1 MSEEEKQ
8 FILSNIDTDVT
19 KLLLNPPKDFKERIT
34 FLTEQIQSRQ
44 KAKDKLP
51 TWYANPDLI
60 FPSPLS
66 VEQCSSEAT
75 ANYKAELLGGT
86 HLIDLTGGMGV
97 DTLTFADHFQHV
109 TYVEQN
115 EFLCSQMEHNAQAL
129 GKNVQVINDTAESFL
144 AKRKFDSPSLFFIDP
159 ARRDNQA
166 KKVFRFADCSPN
178 INDLLDLF
186 REIGSKVMIKAAPLI
201 DLSMGIEEL
210 QNVEAIHVIS
220 VKNDCKEVLFLL
232 DFQRKNTDVPIRTIN
247 LTNEGSEIFDFT
259 FNEERASDLVLS
271 DPKKFLLLP
280 NASILKAGAFKS
292 ISTQF
297 GISKIGTNT
306 HFYTSDELVSNF
318 PGRTFEVLNEPISKQ
333 LDRANVIS
341 RNHPL
346 TPQQILKKFRLKEG
360 GNRFILAFRD
370 QNEKPQIVL
379 AQKI

>member
-115 EFLCSQMEHNAQAL
+115 EFLCSQMEHNVKAL

-159 ARRDNQA
+159 ARRDSQA
-166 KKVFRFADCSPN
+166 KKVFRFFDCSPN
-178 INDLLDLF
+178 INELMDQF

>member
-60 FPSPLS
+60 FPPPLS

-129 GKNVQVINDTAESFL
+129 GKNIQVINDTAESFL

-159 ARRDNQA
+159 ARRDSQA
-166 KKVFRFADCSPN
+166 KKVFRFFDCSPN
-178 INDLLDLF
+178 INELMDQF

-346 TPQQILKKFRLKEG
+346 TPQQILNKFRLKEG